1 MVVRLRD
8 SSYNEIHKTLL
19 PINLLNKLE
28 DVSGGGWDKVKE
40 NDEFQV
46 FYNRAEQKVKKFYRL
61 KCSDIIIFDWIVD
74 ELNNFSNFK
83 KWKPK
88 MESISCLKVFPS

>member
-8 SSYNEIHKTLL
+8 SSYNDIHKTLL
-19 PINLLNKLE
+19 PTNLLNNLE
-28 DVSGGGWDKVKE
+28 DVSGSGWDKVKE
-40 NDEFQV
+40 NDQFQV
-46 FYNRAEQKVKKFYRL
+46 YYNRAEQKVKKFYRL
-61 KCSDIIIFDWIVD
+61 KCTDIIIFDWIVD

-88 MESISCLKVFPS
+88 M

>member
-8 SSYNEIHKTLL
+8 SSYNDIHKTLL

-74 ELNNFSNFK
+74 
-83 KWKPK
+83 
-88 MESISCLKVFPS
+88 